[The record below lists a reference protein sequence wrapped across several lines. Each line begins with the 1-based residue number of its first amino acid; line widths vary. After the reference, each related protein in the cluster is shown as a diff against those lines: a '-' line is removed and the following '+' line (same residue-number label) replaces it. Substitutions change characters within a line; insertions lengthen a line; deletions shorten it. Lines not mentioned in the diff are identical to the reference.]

1 MSALVLLN
9 LLKELRKEEK
19 MRGLSSI
26 LYLFRNEFN
35 FNNTGARTLD

>member
-9 LLKELRKEEK
+9 VLNELRKTDK

-26 LYLFRNEFN
+26 LAL
-35 FNNTGARTLD
+35 T

>member
-9 LLKELRKEEK
+9 VLNELRKTDK

-26 LYLFRNEFN
+26 LALI
-35 FNNTGARTLD
+35 